1 VDAPGPTSPP
11 RRPRLAALDAAR
23 ALGVVAMVVGHT
35 LDALL
40 SPAARIHPAAIA
52 YWKARGLTAPLFLL
66 VSGWAVTVAI
76 RRAPAR
82 GLAVVRQRLPRVL
95 LLLLVGTALRWPGWG
110 AAGLRAG
117 DPAVWAHLL
126 GFDALHA
133 IGISFLLAAAVLA
146 LGRPPREERLLLLA
160 LLVLA
165 VALGMR
171 TPPPLPVALPALALE
186 QALGGTSPFP
196 LVPWAA
202 YFLAGCL
209 VGLAVEEAPGRAAA
223 WMAGLGALLVAATFW
238 QEVGT
243 APPGQPALIAFRIG
257 ILLLVLALLGRVP
270 AWVGPAV
277 APLGRHSLAVY
288 ALHVPVV
295 YGWSTVPGLAWRIGP
310 RLGALQA
317 LEVALLVLA
326 ASAAAAWLLA
336 AARRLAAR
344 LVGAARWPRRR
355 GDASAASLAQRDGA
369 ATQLAPQL
377 DGPASQLAP
386 QRDSAAR

>member
-1 VDAPGPTSPP
+1 MAAPAESPAAPP

-23 ALGVVAMVVGHT
+23 AVGVVAMVLGHT

-66 VSGWAVTVAI
+66 VSGWAVTAAI
-76 RRAPAR
+76 RRSPAR
-82 GLAVVRQRLPRVL
+82 GLGVLRARLPRVL
-95 LLLLVGTALRWPGWG
+95 LLLVVGTALRWPGWG
-110 AAGLRAG
+110 WAGLRAG
-117 DPAVWAHLL
+117 DQAVWAHLL
-126 GFDALHA
+126 GFDALHTIA
-133 IGISFLLAAAVLA
+133 LSFLLAAGVLA
-146 LGRPPREERLLLLA
+146 LGRPPREERLLLWA

-171 TPPPLPVALPALALE
+171 TPPPLPASLPALALE

-196 LVPWAA
+196 LFPWAG

-209 VGLAVEEAPGRAAA
+209 VGLAVEASPDRAPARMA
-223 WMAGLGALLVAATFW
+223 WLGALLVAGTFW

-257 ILLLVLALLGRVP
+257 IILALLALLARVP
-270 AWVGPAV
+270 AWVGPAA
-277 APLGRHSLAVY
+277 APLGRHSLAIY

-310 RLGALQA
+310 RLGAGQA
-317 LEVALLVLA
+317 LGVALVVLA
-326 ASAAAAWLLA
+326 ASAGAAWLLA
-336 AARRLAAR
+336 L
-344 LVGAARWPRRR
+344 LRR
-355 GDASAASLAQRDGA
+355 GAGRAAAAALARARAVRQP
-369 ATQLAPQL
+369 AP
-377 DGPASQLAP
+377 
-386 QRDSAAR
+386 